1 MVILPEYVK
10 FTVMQQEK
18 MRKKKKKINNNKQT
32 RNMPCTEC
40 ILLAFKMCGENY
52 CHRSHLCQLLE
63 HDDHSMIDSSTH
75 AHIHTSVLKNDVNV
89 IQQHKF
95 TAHKTLKHI

>member
-18 MRKKKKKINNNKQT
+18 NEKEKKINNNKQT

-40 ILLAFKMCGENY
+40 ILLAFKMCGENS

-63 HDDHSMIDSSTH
+63 HDDHSSTCM
-75 AHIHTSVLKNDVNV
+75 IHTSIHTITHVCVEE
-89 IQQHKF
+89 
-95 TAHKTLKHI
+95 